1 MSVAE
6 RRVRERE
13 ARAESILKA
22 ALKVFASRGIK
33 EATIDEI
40 AQEAELGKGT
50 IYYYFSSKEAIL
62 EELLRLTMDHHSD
75 GVLGKVRTAS
85 TPLEIAEAIIDGF
98 VEAYQKNP
106 ELFRLFYMAL
116 AQPCGLEG
124 AFKLF
129 AKRHREWLN
138 ALEHEAEAVLVRHRL
153 SPKAF
158 IDFIGT
164 YIHGLVLLVAAGRE
178 VEEIKRESIRTLRA
192 LLSAQ
197 TALGARTQIYQT
209 QRRDER

>member
-1 MSVAE
+1 VGVAE

-13 ARAESILKA
+13 ARAEAILKA
-22 ALKVFASRGIK
+22 ALKVFTHRGIK
-33 EATIDEI
+33 DATMDEI

-62 EELLRLTMDHHSD
+62 EELMHLTVDRHSD
-75 GVLGKVRTAS
+75 GVLEKVRTAS
-85 TPLEIAEAIIDGF
+85 TPLAIAEAIISGF
-98 VEAYQKNP
+98 VETYQNNL

-124 AFKLF
+124 VLKLF
-129 AKRHREWLN
+129 ARRHLEWLQT
-138 ALEHEAEAVLVRHRL
+138 LEREAEAVLAQSGI

-164 YIHGLVLLVAAGRE
+164 YIHGIVLLVAAGRD
-178 VEEIKRESIRTLRA
+178 VKEIKHECIRA
-192 LLSAQ
+192 LRVLLKAP
-197 TALGARTQIYQT
+197 IQT
-209 QRRDER
+209 QRRDGR